1 MSTSKMNPWLAFCI
15 ELIVLIFNLV
25 KIWTWTVFRY
35 LFKTKKSVNH
45 EIVLITGSAKGLGK
59 FIFIELTKIIKSI
72 LKGKYLINSTGR
84 QLAIEFA
91 KLGSVLVLLDNDDKE
106 NKKTVD
112 LIKSKGLNNK
122 RVFAYHCDLRLL
134 SRAYS

>member
-59 FIFIELTKIIKSI
+59 FIFIELTKK
-72 LKGKYLINSTGR
+72 
-84 QLAIEFA
+84 
-91 KLGSVLVLLDNDDKE
+91 
-106 NKKTVD
+106 
-112 LIKSKGLNNK
+112 
-122 RVFAYHCDLRLL
+122 
-134 SRAYS
+134 